1 MKEALKHDYHKY
13 KLIYILKKNTN
24 LKKWYEISLKI
35 WIIERYWGINYKYML
50 MKHLLTIFILIIK
63 ILWSNY
69 FNSTEHKNLKLH
81 VQTDLFACKLITN
94 YIITFFYILFEQF
107 FLTVK
112 WHMGAN
118 DYWNIYFF
126 LTLTRLIH

>member
-13 KLIYILKKNTN
+13 KLIYILKKNTD

-81 VQTDLFACKLITN
+81 VQIDLFACKLITN
-94 YIITFFYILFEQF
+94 YIINF
-107 FLTVK
+107 FLDFVWAIFLDCK
-112 WHMGAN
+112 MAQGAN